1 MIRVIVIDDE
11 PVIARS
17 VKNSIEMCD
26 QEFQVVAVANDG
38 QTGLKLVKEMQP
50 DLLFVDICMP
60 VLGGL
65 DLLQRLKEEGFE
77 IPAVI
82 LSGYQ
87 EFEYAKRSITL
98 GVLDY
103 LVKPLNPLNLK
114 AFLMQLKSMLSA
126 GQYEKQRLLLERL
139 LHSSE
144 SVPEDNMTFQDKCY
158 FRMAKIILDAFNF
171 IRNNQFAVP
180 SVYAKKEFL
189 QCMCEGCFGKQGYW
203 LVEGKYENEYI
214 LVLKEEAKTL
224 DQITKMYE
232 ELKENL
238 SPRHYV
244 TFVLSDTPVE
254 LGGLKQMLMK
264 LEGCIYYNSIYG
276 KSELIIAEESLVE
289 KEYREGN
296 ADNCFPDTEYLKKM
310 MEQNKREA
318 LTRAVEEILDI
329 CRRKDYTQS
338 KLIGVLRAI
347 MRNCCTGEPE
357 TEIDFM
363 INLMLV
369 HSSDYE
375 SLCKR
380 VTETLQDYIKT
391 KENTE
396 AGSEYV
402 IYRIKDYLDAHYRE
416 KIVIQEIAD
425 KFGLN
430 YSYMCSLFRK
440 YTHVSPNEY
449 LIMKKMEQAKV
460 LLETNRDLNIKDI
473 AELVGY
479 TDQYYFSRLFKTYEK
494 VSPKEYRKNKA

>member
-17 VKNSIEMCD
+17 VKNLIEMCD
-26 QEFQVVAVANDG
+26 PDFQVAAVANDG
-38 QTGLKLVKEMQP
+38 QTGLKLAREMKP

-65 DLLQRLKEEGFE
+65 DLLEKLKEDGFD

-103 LVKPLNPLNLK
+103 LVKPLNPLTLK
-114 AFLMQLKSMLSA
+114 GFLKQLKSMLSA
-126 GQYEKQRLLLERL
+126 GQYEKQCRALERL
-139 LHSSE
+139 FHSSQ
-144 SVPEDNMTFQDKCY
+144 SVPEDNTVFGEQCR
-158 FRMAKIILDAFNF
+158 FRLTKIVLDAFNF
-171 IRNNQFAVP
+171 VRNNQFALP
-180 SVYAKKEFL
+180 SAHPNKNLLKDMCVVY
-189 QCMCEGCFGKQGYW
+189 FGKQGYW

-214 LVLKEEAKTL
+214 LVLPEEARTS
-224 DQITKMYE
+224 DQIMRMYE
-232 ELKENL
+232 ELKGNL
-238 SPRHYV
+238 FPRHYI
-244 TFVLSDTPVE
+244 TFVTADAPERLC
-254 LGGLKQMLMK
+254 GLKQMVMK
-264 LEGCIYYNSIYG
+264 LESLLYYSSVYG
-276 KSELIIAEESLVE
+276 KSSITSTGKSPDE
-289 KEYREGN
+289 K
-296 ADNCFPDTEYLKKM
+296 ADRGKRTDSEPADMDYLKKLA
-310 MEQNKREA
+310 ERNKREA
-318 LTRAVEEILDI
+318 LSKAVKEVLDVCRKEE
-329 CRRKDYTQS
+329 YTQS
-338 KLIGVLRAI
+338 RLIGILRKI
-347 MRNCCTGEPE
+347 MRTCCVGEPE

-369 HSSDYE
+369 YSSDYDV
-375 SLCKR
+375 LGRKVC
-380 VTETLQDYIKT
+380 ETLLEYT
-391 KENTE
+391 KSENTE

-402 IYRIKDYLDAHYRE
+402 IYRIKEYLDAHYRE

-425 KFGLN
+425 MFGLN

-449 LIMKKMEQAKV
+449 LIMKKMEQAKL
-460 LLETNRDLNIKDI
+460 LLETRNDLNIKDI

-494 VSPKEYRKNKA
+494 ISPKEYRKNK